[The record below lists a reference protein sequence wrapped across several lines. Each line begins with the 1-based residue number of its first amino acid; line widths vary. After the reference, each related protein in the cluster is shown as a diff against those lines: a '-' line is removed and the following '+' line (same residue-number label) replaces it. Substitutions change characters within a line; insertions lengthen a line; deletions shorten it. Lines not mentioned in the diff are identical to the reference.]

1 MYKIIGADGKE
12 YGPIA
17 AAQVRQWIAE
27 RRLNGQSLVQ
37 AEGETGW
44 KPLSFHTDFA
54 ADLAAVAPAVSTPV
68 PGTGPT
74 NSMAVA
80 SFVMGI
86 VSCFCCIGVFNV
98 LGLVFGFM
106 ALSQIK
112 ARPEQGGKAL
122 AIAGIVLS
130 AIGLV
135 ISWVGASFGLA
146 GHLFHAI
153 RNR

>member
-12 YGPIA
+12 YGPIS

-37 AEGETGW
+37 AEGESGW
-44 KPLSFHTDFA
+44 KPLSFYTDFA
-54 ADLAAVAPAVSTPV
+54 PDLTSVAPVVTTPT

-86 VSCFCCIGVFNV
+86 VSFFCCIGIFNV
-98 LGLVFGFM
+98 LGLIFGFM

-112 ARPEQGGKAL
+112 DRPEQGGKAL

-130 AIGLV
+130 GIGLV
-135 ISWVGASFGLA
+135 ISLIGASFGLI
-146 GHLFHAI
+146 GHLFDAI
-153 RNR
+153 RNW